1 MANNRVLIVE
11 DDEIFIQLLERSLL
25 DAGYQV
31 LKAYSAQEAQH
42 ILSRPDA
49 DFGVVLSDWV
59 MPEMSGIE
67 LLKWIKQQPHLEN
80 VEVIMQTGLN
90 SSDNIR
96 EGIEAGAFFY
106 ITKPFKKQLLLSTV
120 RSAMIDYERRKELL
134 DKLSEDEH
142 SFRLLD
148 EGVFKFRT
156 LDEGDF
162 LITRIAHICDQPEIA
177 MYLNE
182 LFTNAVEHGNLGIGY
197 QRKGELLESGK
208 WEEEIQ
214 RRLQLPENRNKF
226 VRVHL
231 KKMNDE
237 LLVRVEDEGRGF
249 DYAPYLKF
257 DNGRIFDTHGR
268 GIAITNTHL
277 QVKYSD
283 RGNKVEVRLPVKK
296 DA

>member
-1 MANNRVLIVE
+1 MSKNRVLIVE

-25 DAGYQV
+25 DEGFQV

-49 DFGVVLSDWV
+49 DFGVVLLDWV
-59 MPEMSGIE
+59 MPEMSGME
-67 LLKWIKQQPHLEN
+67 LLKWIKQQPRLEN

-90 SSDNIR
+90 NSENVMQ
-96 EGIEAGAFFY
+96 GIEEGAFFY

-120 RSAMIDYERRKELL
+120 RSAMIDHERRKELL
-134 DKLSEDEH
+134 DKIREDEH

-156 LDEGDF
+156 LNEGDF
-162 LITRIAHICDQPEIA
+162 LITRIAHICEQPETA

-197 QRKGELLESGK
+197 ERKSELLENGK
-208 WEEEIQ
+208 WEEEIKY
-214 RRLQLPENRNKF
+214 RLQQPENKNKF

-231 KKMNDE
+231 KKINDE
-237 LLVRVEDEGRGF
+237 MMVRVEDEGQGF
-249 DYAPYLKF
+249 DYTPYLKF
-257 DNGRIFDTHGR
+257 DDDRIFDTHGR

-277 QVKYSD
+277 HVKYSD
-283 RGNKVEVRLPVKK
+283 KGNTVEVRLPVKK
-296 DA
+296 EA